1 MRRPAVLAGATMAA
15 LAALVVAWRRNP
27 RMGTTFT
34 NGVVNTYLVQRGL
47 SGSGRSELGTLEHV
61 GRASGIRRL
70 TPIHPVATAD
80 GFRIMVP
87 LGTQSEWARN
97 VIGAGHCRMQ
107 LHDRVYELDEPV
119 LLAPDELPDIPAP
132 VAAVLDRL
140 GFEYLLL
147 RTFADR
153 PGHLEATGAIA
164 GEPVPKPEAV
174 LAGAS

>member
-1 MRRPAVLAGATMAA
+1 
-15 LAALVVAWRRNP
+15 
-27 RMGTTFT
+27 
-34 NGVVNTYLVQRGL
+34 
-47 SGSGRSELGTLEHV
+47 V